1 MTKENVTNTDKASSD
16 SEVSI
21 TTEEK
26 GMHSGL
32 PSSVFFQA
40 VEHAPISISIT
51 DLNANILYCNQ
62 TFTRETEYQK
72 EEVIGKN
79 ESILSNHSTPRIVYE
94 ALWGRITQQKPWE
107 GVLVNRRRNGKLYLA
122 ELMVAPVLN
131 DKNETINYLGM
142 HRDVTQL
149 HTLQQRV
156 QNQKEL
162 IEQTLDAAQS
172 AIVLFD
178 HKDQIVLDNIAYKTL
193 ATDIAPFEP
202 GTLFLS
208 SLREELTFEL
218 NKLKPGYSVQGHEIS
233 LNVGKNKIQRIFSC
247 DYSIIGIGDESADG
261 FFSNPVRSYQML
273 VITDITNTHNR
284 ERIERMNALQLLI
297 AEEESVHHLREAL
310 NGALYKFQQPL
321 NLMEAAVRMI
331 KQRQKELPECEA
343 ESKQII
349 SALQE
354 AISIGQTTCTELEDA
369 VPNEQNKVSGVVNI
383 NEVLRDVLDLATP
396 QLLRNGIQVNWKPS
410 VYLNAVHGRESR
422 LHSMFKQ
429 LLENAMDAVIS
440 ANRDRREIEVSTWV
454 EKQGILISI
463 ADTGYGISE
472 QIRTKVF
479 EPFFSTKE
487 NRDRTTGTGMGLTL
501 VQEIVTEHCGTVSVD
516 PKYTDGCR
524 ILVHLPTD
532 TEV

>member
-1 MTKENVTNTDKASSD
+1 MTKENVTGEVVTD
-16 SEVSI
+16 SELDTVS
-21 TTEEK
+21 EEK

-72 EEVIGKN
+72 EEVIGQN

-94 ALWGRITQQKPWE
+94 ALWGRITQQKPWD

-131 DKNETINYLGM
+131 EKNETINYLGM
-142 HRDVTQL
+142 HRDVTEL

-162 IEQTLDAAQS
+162 IEKSLDAAQA
-172 AIVLFD
+172 AIVLLD
-178 HKDQIVLDNIAYKTL
+178 HEDQIVLDNIAYKTL
-193 ATDIAPFEP
+193 ATDIAPYEP
-202 GTLFLS
+202 SSLFMS
-208 SLREELTFEL
+208 SLREELVLEL
-218 NKLKPGYSVQGHEIS
+218 DKLKPGYSVQGHEIS

-247 DYSIIGIGDESADG
+247 DYSVVGIGDESADG

-273 VITDITNTHNR
+273 VITDITDVHHR
-284 ERIERMNALQLLI
+284 ERIERMSALQLLI

-331 KQRQKELPECEA
+331 EQRQKAIPECEEEA
-343 ESKQII
+343 KQIV
-349 SALQE
+349 SALKQ
-354 AISIGQTTCTELEDA
+354 AIEIGQTTCTELEAA
-369 VPNEQNKVSGVVNI
+369 VPEEHKKVSGVVNI

-396 QLLRNGIQVNWKPS
+396 QLLRNGIQVIWKPS

-429 LLENAMDAVIS
+429 LLENAIDAVVS
-440 ANRDRREIEVSTWV
+440 AGGERREIEITTWV
-454 EKQGILISI
+454 EKKGIMISI
-463 ADTGYGISE
+463 SDTGNGISE

-479 EPFFSTKE
+479 EPFFSTKQKRE
-487 NRDRTTGTGMGLTL
+487 KTAGTGMGLTL
-501 VQEIVTEHCGTVSVD
+501 VQEIISEHCGTVSVD

-532 TEV
+532 SDE